1 MKVIPLEK
9 ACCEILCTSQQP
21 LEAEQ
26 LLEHVDNAAFA
37 AGLSGPTPV
46 TSEADG
52 SFLFDCGTYRVE
64 ITQKAEPAKPTRYL
78 AAALSQITQ
87 ETFPDAAA
95 RITAHKAICVVSV
108 YRPLSSGSADHAAM
122 QGDEQ
127 RGGSALQTSQQVLAA
142 MTLLRGV
149 ALPLVMQLD
158 TCAVYWSSNGY
169 LLSPET
175 FRTFASADSLTFL
188 SLHPSYYSLGLVR
201 NGPAQIGMFA
211 LGAQHLIGHE
221 VSFEAGP
228 YPADYMAAVTNGF
241 IRQCERQGT
250 VLEDGATFGPSPEEV
265 FLVSHQQRSDS
276 DPVSIVLSP
285 VRSQI
290 LGVTEADAGEVSED
304 NLDLQMEGFGDLDLD
319 DPVDLEILQ
328 NLKAAGRAKKAVTA
342 SAPWTQVS
350 LEREPVMKPAAA
362 PPLVHGG
369 ENEDNPPASALI
381 EYVPAIK
388 PAPPPR
394 ASVHELREIA
404 RRMQKPITEQTRPT
418 QKKGIVGRLRKLF
431 G

>member
-9 ACCEILCTSQQP
+9 ACCEILCNSQQP

-26 LLEHVDNAAFA
+26 LLELIDNAAFT
-37 AGLSGPTPV
+37 AGLSNPV
-46 TSEADG
+46 PVASG
-52 SFLFDCGTYRVE
+52 SDDLFWFDCGAYRVE

-87 ETFPDAAA
+87 DTFPDAAS
-95 RITAHKAICVVSV
+95 RVTAHQAVCIVSV
-108 YRPLSSGSADHAAM
+108 YRPLSSTHQASAV
-122 QGDEQ
+122 GDDQ
-127 RGGSALQTSQQVLAA
+127 REVSALQTSQQVLAA
-142 MTLLRGV
+142 MGLLRAV

-169 LLSPET
+169 LLSPDT

-188 SLHPSYYSLGLVR
+188 ALHPSYYSLGLVR

-211 LGAQHLIGHE
+211 LGAQNLIGHE

-228 YPADYMAAVTNGF
+228 YPQDYIATVTNGF

-250 VLEDGATFGPSPEEV
+250 LLEDGATFGPSPDEV

-276 DPVSIVLSP
+276 EPFSVVLSP

-290 LGVTEADAGEVSED
+290 LGVTDSDTDED
-304 NLDLQMEGFGDLDLD
+304 TEIDQDLYMEELGGLDLN
-319 DPVDLEILQ
+319 DPVDAAILQ
-328 NLKAAGRAKKAVTA
+328 NLKTARRATKAVTA
-342 SAPWTQVS
+342 NATWTQVS
-350 LEREPVMKPAAA
+350 LEREPVMKVTGSVPSEQSDEAK
-362 PPLVHGG
+362 
-369 ENEDNPPASALI
+369 EDLPASALK

-394 ASVHELREIA
+394 ASVHEVREIA
-404 RRMQKPITEQTRPT
+404 RRMQRPITEQTRPV
-418 QKKGIVGRLRKLF
+418 QKKGLVGRLKKLF